1 MDRFDVN
8 EAIRNAIILTRGEV
22 VKIGGSIQTQ
32 LAEPLPFFRG
42 DRVQIQQVMVNLI
55 VNAVQPMSG
64 DGHSRRELQ
73 ISTETDGADGVRVG
87 VRDTGPGLAPESL
100 PRLLARERGAAQVVG
115 PDLSDRML
123 AQARANTSDTLIT
136 FDRADLEQLGLPE
149 ACFDLVYSSLAVH
162 YIDGAGRLFETIYRA
177 LIPRGSFI
185 FSTEHPIYM
194 APANPN
200 WSTDA
205 AGRKIWPLN
214 DYFMEGPRTTDW
226 ISKGVVKHHR
236 TLGTTLNLLVR
247 SGFTIRHVEEFCP
260 TTDQIAAKPEL
271 AEERERPMFVLIA
284 AQR

>member
-1 MDRFDVN
+1 MSQNIYDRPD
-8 EAIRNAIILTRGEV
+8 
-22 VKIGGSIQTQ
+22 
-32 LAEPLPFFRG
+32 FFEGYSRLS
-42 DRVQIQQVMVNLI
+42 RSV
-55 VNAVQPMSG
+55 SG
-64 DGHSRRELQ
+64 L
-73 ISTETDGADGVRVG
+73 DGAVEWPALRALLPDMNGLRVLDLG
-87 VRDTGPGLAPESL
+87 CGFGWFCRW
-100 PRLLARERGAAQVVG
+100 ARERGAAQVVG
-115 PDLSDRML
+115 LDLSDKML

-136 FDRADLEQLGLPE
+136 YDRADLEQLDLPE

-162 YIDGAGRLFETIYRA
+162 YINGAGRLFETIYRA
-177 LIPRGSFI
+177 LIPRGSFV

-194 APANPN
+194 APTNPN

-214 DYFMEGPRTTDW
+214 NYFMEGPRTTDW

-284 AQR
+284 AHR

>member
-1 MDRFDVN
+1 MSQNIYDRPD
-8 EAIRNAIILTRGEV
+8 
-22 VKIGGSIQTQ
+22 
-32 LAEPLPFFRG
+32 FFEGYSRLG
-42 DRVQIQQVMVNLI
+42 RSV
-55 VNAVQPMSG
+55 SG
-64 DGHSRRELQ
+64 L
-73 ISTETDGADGVRVG
+73 DGAVEWPALRALLPNMNGLRVLDLG
-87 VRDTGPGLAPESL
+87 CGFGWFCRW
-100 PRLLARERGAAQVVG
+100 ARERGAVQVVG
-115 PDLSDRML
+115 LDLSDKML

-136 FDRADLEQLGLPE
+136 YDRANLEQLHLPE

>member
-1 MDRFDVN
+1 MTQNIYDRPD
-8 EAIRNAIILTRGEV
+8 
-22 VKIGGSIQTQ
+22 
-32 LAEPLPFFRG
+32 FFEGYSRLG
-42 DRVQIQQVMVNLI
+42 RSV
-55 VNAVQPMSG
+55 SG
-64 DGHSRRELQ
+64 L
-73 ISTETDGADGVRVG
+73 DGAVEWPALRALLPDMNGLRVLDLG
-87 VRDTGPGLAPESL
+87 CGFGWFCRW
-100 PRLLARERGAAQVVG
+100 ARERGAAQVVG
-115 PDLSDRML
+115 LDLSDKML

-136 FDRADLEQLGLPE
+136 YDRADLEQLDLPE

-162 YIDGAGRLFETIYRA
+162 YINGAGRLFETISRA
-177 LIPRGSFI
+177 LIPRGSFV

-194 APANPN
+194 APTNPN

-214 DYFMEGPRTTDW
+214 NYFMEGPRTTDW

-284 AQR
+284 AHR